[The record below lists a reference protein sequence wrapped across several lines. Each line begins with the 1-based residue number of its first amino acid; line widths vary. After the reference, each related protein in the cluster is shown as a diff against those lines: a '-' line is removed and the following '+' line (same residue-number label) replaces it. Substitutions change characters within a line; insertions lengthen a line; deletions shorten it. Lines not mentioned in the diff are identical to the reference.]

1 MVAKNIFWDFLG
13 KASYQGI
20 GFVVSIFLARILLP
34 EDFGLIAMAMAFVS
48 LANIF
53 TDMGFGAA
61 IIQRNEINEIH
72 LSSVFWI
79 NLFVAIL
86 MSAICFFCAPIVGM
100 FYKNTE
106 IIKLTQALSFTFIFS
121 AVSSI
126 NRSILVRNLAFKYQ
140 AKAGVISAIV
150 SGTIGIYFALN
161 GFGVWSLVIQNYL
174 SLILGAIFLWFGTK
188 WLPTISFS
196 WIAIKPLWSYSN
208 KLFFSSLLEAV
219 YSRIDVFIIGKI
231 FPPSTLGYY
240 SRGITL
246 NQLIANYSSGSL
258 NAVLFPTLSKLQNNI
273 ELVKENII
281 KFYHTTAFISFF
293 LGGLLFLISEN
304 LIVLLF
310 TEKWIETSKY
320 FEILVLSSFVYPL
333 SAVILTPLR
342 SLGFS
347 NLFLKLEV
355 IKKVLLTLVIIIGF
369 NYGIFGYLYALTIF
383 YYLSLFINGYFT
395 GKKINWPVLIQVKE
409 ILFYFFVTSIAVS
422 AIYFVRNYLDYDT
435 HLLNLLVTSIC
446 FLIVYVLLCA
456 LLNIKGLVFIK
467 NYVFTFLKNKP

>member
-1 MVAKNIFWDFLG
+1 MVAKNIFWDLLG
-13 KASYQGI
+13 KVSYQGI

-34 EDFGLIAMAMAFVS
+34 EDFGLIAMVMAFVGV
-48 LANIF
+48 ANIF

-86 MSAICFFCAPIVGM
+86 MSSICFFCAPIVGV

-106 IIKLTQALSFTFIFS
+106 IIKLTQALSFTFVFS

-126 NRSILVRNLAFKYQ
+126 HRSILVRKLAFKYQ
-140 AKAGVISAIV
+140 AKAGVISALV
-150 SGTIGIYFALN
+150 SGVIGVYFAYSGL
-161 GFGVWSLVIQNYL
+161 GVWSLVIQNYI
-174 SLILGAIFLWFGTK
+174 SLILGAILLWFGTK
-188 WLPTISFS
+188 WLPTMSFS
-196 WIAIKPLWSYSN
+196 WGAIKPLWSYSN
-208 KLFFSSLLEAV
+208 KLFFSSLLEAI

-231 FPPSTLGYY
+231 FTPSTLGYY
-240 SRGITL
+240 SRGVTL

-355 IKKVLLTLVIIIGF
+355 IKKILLTLVIIIGF

-456 LLNIKGLVFIK
+456 LLNIKGFVFIK